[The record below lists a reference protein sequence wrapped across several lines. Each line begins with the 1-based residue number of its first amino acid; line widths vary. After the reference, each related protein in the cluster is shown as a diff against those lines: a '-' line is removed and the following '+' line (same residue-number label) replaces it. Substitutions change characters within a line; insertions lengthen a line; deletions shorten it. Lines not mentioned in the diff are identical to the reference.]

1 MYRLVGR
8 QSKTNTVTR
17 EKGTERDGQKEIE
30 TEGYRPAE
38 GWWCGRRCRGSK
50 REREI
55 ETKIFI
61 HTSAQQPHGFDFVS
75 CPVQLLDRPG
85 PVLMEI
91 LGQRRSDR

>member
-1 MYRLVGR
+1 MVRKEV
-8 QSKTNTVTR
+8 QR
-17 EKGTERDGQKEIE
+17 E
-30 TEGYRPAE
+30 P
-38 GWWCGRRCRGSK
+38 
-50 REREI
+50 EREI